1 MNSKVWQI
9 FKFFKQGTPQRI
21 FLKKFMVV
29 KFFGEN
35 LAPKKVHCSHSTNNG
50 HSKHGHVE

>member
-35 LAPKKVHCSHSTNNG
+35 LAPKKVHCSHSANNG